1 MNPEAYKEYRK
12 MQIENQ
18 GPVTQ
23 EVIDAINNSRK
34 PDNVS
39 SETWEKMD
47 KFDREWFHE
56 NQKNGFLPEEEK
68 KKVGW
73 SIYDHEA
80 DGNWD
85 VSEVLRSFLYGKPT
99 CEKCGKSDSMVKHS
113 NGEWVCHHTHK
124 I

>member
-1 MNPEAYKEYRK
+1 

-34 PDNVS
+34 PDNIS
-39 SETWEKMD
+39 SETWGKMD
-47 KFDREWFHE
+47 KFDREWFHA

-85 VSEVLRSFLYGKPT
+85 VSEVLRAFLYGKPT
-99 CEKCGKSDSMVKHS
+99 CEKCGRKEGMVKHS
-113 NGEWVCHHTHK
+113 DGEWVCHHTHK
-124 I
+124 IG